1 MKILVVGGSGLIGR
15 LLARQLA
22 ASGCNVVCASRS
34 TAVDTL
40 TGRGLE
46 QTLSGVDVVVDVTNP
61 SSCSQEAALE
71 FFEGSTRNLL
81 AAAAVAG
88 ARHHIILSMVG
99 AERSPDSSYL
109 RAKALQERLVVSG
122 PVPFTIVRATL
133 FFESLSAV
141 ARVATE
147 NGMVYV
153 SPSLCR
159 PIAAADV
166 AGTLASV
173 CLDTPIGA
181 IVELAGPETF
191 SLAKL
196 IHRYLNEIED
206 PRKVVPDASARLF
219 GAAMNSGWLIP
230 GASPQL
236 GSIRFDDWLMS
247 TRERYEPKRTCS
259 GQLKVR

>member
-1 MKILVVGGSGLIGR
+1 M
-15 LLARQLA
+15 
-22 ASGCNVVCASRS
+22 
-34 TAVDTL
+34 
-40 TGRGLE
+40 
-46 QTLSGVDVVVDVTNP
+46 
-61 SSCSQEAALE
+61 
-71 FFEGSTRNLL
+71 
-81 AAAAVAG
+81 
-88 ARHHIILSMVG
+88 
-99 AERSPDSSYL
+99 
-109 RAKALQERLVVSG
+109 SG

-147 NGMVYV
+147 NGMVYI
-153 SPSLCR
+153 SSSLCR

-173 CLDTPIGA
+173 CLDRPIGA

-196 IHRYLNEIED
+196 IHRYLSAIGD

-219 GAAMNSGWLIP
+219 GAAMNSGLLMP
-230 GASPQL
+230 GVSPQL

-247 TRERYEPKRTCS
+247 THERYETNMFRSTQGPVDVS
-259 GQLKVR
+259 GSKDWLPAGGRNRSSAHALDRVPQDPA

>member
-1 MKILVVGGSGLIGR
+1 M
-15 LLARQLA
+15 
-22 ASGCNVVCASRS
+22 
-34 TAVDTL
+34 
-40 TGRGLE
+40 
-46 QTLSGVDVVVDVTNP
+46 
-61 SSCSQEAALE
+61 
-71 FFEGSTRNLL
+71 
-81 AAAAVAG
+81 
-88 ARHHIILSMVG
+88 
-99 AERSPDSSYL
+99 
-109 RAKALQERLVVSG
+109 SG

-196 IHRYLNEIED
+196 IHRYLSAIGD

-219 GAAMNSGWLIP
+219 GAAMNSGLLMP
-230 GASPQL
+230 CASPQL

-247 TRERYEPKRTCS
+247 TRERYETKRTCS
-259 GQLKVR
+259 GQLKVQ